1 LRINFDINQELK
13 MKLNKIV
20 MALAL
25 AGSMVSF
32 AHAADQGHGTVTFT
46 GSIIDAPCSIDPDSV
61 DQTVKLGEISNV
73 ALNANGNTGTSIPQ
87 DFQIKLENCDTTTS
101 KTVTA
106 TFTGAEG
113 ATANHLGIT
122 GTASGASIALTDG
135 SGKPIVLGQATD
147 PHMLQDGNNTLV
159 FSAYLQGDGASDV
172 VPGDF
177 TAIADFTL
185 AYQ

>member
-1 LRINFDINQELK
+1 

-20 MALAL
+20 AAIVM

-32 AHAADQGHGTVTFT
+32 AQAKDQGHGTVTFV
-46 GSIIDAPCSIDPDSV
+46 GSIIDAPCSISPDTI

-73 ALNANGNTGTSIPQ
+73 ALNANGNTGTSIPRP
-87 DFQIKLENCDTTTS
+87 FEIKLENCDISTE
-101 KTVTA
+101 KTVTT

-113 ATANHLGIT
+113 AVANHLGIT
-122 GTASGASIALTDG
+122 GTASGASIVLTDG
-135 SGKPIVLGQATD
+135 SGKPIELGQPTD
-147 PHMLQDGNNTLV
+147 AHMLQEGNNTLM
-159 FSAYLQGDGASDV
+159 FSAYLQGDGASAV
-172 VPGDF
+172 VPGEF